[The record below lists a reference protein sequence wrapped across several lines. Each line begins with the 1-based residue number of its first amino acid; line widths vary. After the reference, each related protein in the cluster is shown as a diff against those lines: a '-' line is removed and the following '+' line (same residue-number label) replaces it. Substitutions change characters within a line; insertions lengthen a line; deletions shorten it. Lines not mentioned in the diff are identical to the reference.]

1 MSATTTSTP
10 DLVAIKSRQQQTWSS
25 GDYHVIAARIAPMA
39 ELLCDA
45 ADLRAGDR
53 VLDIACGSG
62 NATLAAARCG
72 CDVTGIDYVPE
83 LLERARVRAAA
94 EGLEA
99 TLIEADAE
107 ALPFP
112 DASFDAV
119 ISVVGVMFAP
129 NQDRAAAELVR
140 VCRPGGTIALANWAP
155 DGFIGELLRTVGKHV
170 PPPAGL
176 KPPPLWGTE
185 ERVRALLGDAVSSLA
200 LQRRTF
206 VFRFRSPEDLVDTF
220 RTYYGP
226 TLKAFEALDEDG
238 RGRLYEDFIA
248 LVRRYDRRENGAV
261 AVPSDYL
268 ETVAARC

>member
-1 MSATTTSTP
+1 MTATTPPAP

-25 GDYHVIAARIAPMA
+25 GDYHVIATRIAPMA

-62 NATLAAARCG
+62 NATIAAARCG

-83 LLERARVRAAA
+83 LLDRARARAAA

-99 TLIEADAE
+99 TFIEADAE

-112 DASFDAV
+112 DSSFDAV

-129 NQDRAAAELVR
+129 NQERAAAELVR
-140 VCRPGGTIALANWAP
+140 VCRTGGTIALANWVP

-170 PPPAGL
+170 QPPAGL

-185 ERVRALLGDAVSSLA
+185 ERVRELLGDRVSSLTPK
-200 LQRRTF
+200 RRAF

-226 TLKAFEALDEDG
+226 TLKAFEALEEDG
-238 RGRLYEDFIA
+238 RGRLYDDFLA
-248 LVRRYDRRENGAV
+248 LVRRYDRGQDGAV
-261 AVPSDYL
+261 AIPSDYL
-268 ETVAARC
+268 EVVAVRR

>member
-1 MSATTTSTP
+1 MSATATPAP
-10 DLVAIKSRQQQTWSS
+10 DLAAIKSRQQQTWSS
-25 GDYHVIAARIAPMA
+25 GDYHVIAARIAPMS

-62 NATLAAARCG
+62 NTTIAAARCG
-72 CDVTGIDYVPE
+72 CAVTGIDYVPE

-99 TLIEADAE
+99 TFIEADAE

-129 NQDRAAAELVR
+129 NQERAAAELVR
-140 VCRPGGTIALANWAP
+140 VCRTGGTIAIANWVP
-155 DGFIGELLRTVGKHV
+155 DSFIGELFRTVGKHV

-185 ERVRALLGDAVSSLA
+185 ERVRELLGDAVSSLA
-200 LQRRTF
+200 FERRTF

-238 RGRLYEDFIA
+238 RGRLYEDLIA
-248 LVRRYDRRENGAV
+248 LVRRYDRLQNGAV

-268 ETVAARC
+268 EAVAVTR